1 MPTTPTRFSIL
12 GVTLSMLAIVASSYL
27 AAPAPD
33 APTLQVTKEM
43 TKEVEAKVM
52 KMEAGEAVVME
63 VVIPDPVSC

>member
-1 MPTTPTRFSIL
+1 
-12 GVTLSMLAIVASSYL
+12 MLAIVASSYL